1 MQFFCFVENKAGKLR
16 HTFFTNFTKRIHIH
30 FLSWYQKDERR
41 KIHVREF
48 PAGRKK
54 YLMSKEIYREFLKET
69 EKYIRLDEFGLHTI
83 CNIYFDTDHYD
94 LDDIIL
100 KEEEKQKKMI
110 DSIRCRNGNLTVICA
125 RPQEGMEE
133 L

>member
-1 MQFFCFVENKAGKLR
+1 
-16 HTFFTNFTKRIHIH
+16 
-30 FLSWYQKDERR
+30 
-41 KIHVREF
+41 
-48 PAGRKK
+48 
-54 YLMSKEIYREFLKET
+54 MSKEIYREFLKET